1 MGPDPDW
8 LASPGSGLS
17 AALAGDMHR
26 ARTCQPDRAEREG
39 AYRWVVAQCWAAVPL
54 TGRAGLLA
62 GAVESAGARGPARE
76 ESGVAEP
83 R

>member
-1 MGPDPDW
+1 VP
-8 LASPGSGLS
+8 
-17 AALAGDMHR
+17 AG
-26 ARTCQPDRAEREG
+26 QSVEREG
-39 AYRWVVAQCWAAVPL
+39 ADRWAVARYRAAVPL
-54 TGRAGLLA
+54 TGGAGLSA